1 MIGGEKFHPLR
12 VSPKE
17 HDLEQNIAGTF
28 VRQAAS
34 FHARMGI
41 LGLNCYL

>member
-1 MIGGEKFHPLR
+1 MIEEKKIDPLKVR
-12 VSPKE
+12 LIE

-28 VRQAAS
+28 VRQAAT
-34 FHARMGI
+34 FHALMGI